1 MTVQTLAELIALN
14 EAAEKAEA
22 AATAEVETD
31 EEAEVLDSEPDEQEE
46 VSADRESGGDETE
59 SEDGEQEEAEDWA
72 KPASD
77 TVPVA
82 KHVEM
87 KHKLKAKLQSSD
99 DEIARLRAEVEAL
112 RSGSQAPQVQ
122 KMTDAPVMPKMD
134 DPDIAFDDAKFAQR
148 MAEYAS
154 DLVDYKLASAE
165 RARAQTSQQEQQN
178 SIVQAGLDKHYERA
192 EALVFAGKVTS
203 ENYQAADH
211 VVRKAMAESLGDRGE
226 PTLEYLIAR
235 LGDGSE
241 KVVYH
246 LGVNPA
252 ALGKL
257 KESFKNDPT
266 GFESSFFLGEL
277 KAKFTSAVID
287 KSSKSPRPDRP
298 LNGTAKVTGDSP
310 RKAYLA
316 AEKSGDISGMIAAK
330 RVAKAKNIDV
340 SNW

>member
-1 MTVQTLAELIALN
+1 MTVQTLAELKALN
-14 EAAEKAEA
+14 EAAEQAEA
-22 AATAEVETD
+22 AATVKAEAD
-31 EEAEVLDSEPDEQEE
+31 EEAEVLDGEPEEQEE
-46 VSADRESGGDETE
+46 VSADPVEEGDETE
-59 SEDGEQEEAEDWA
+59 GEEGEQEETEDWA

-99 DEIARLRAEVEAL
+99 DEIARLRAENEAL
-112 RSGSQAPQVQ
+112 RSGSHAPQAQ
-122 KMTDAPVMPKMD
+122 KMADAPVMPKMD

-165 RARAQTSQQEQQN
+165 RNRAQTSQQDQQN
-178 SIVQAGLDKHYERA
+178 AIVQAGLDKHYERA
-192 EALVFAGKVTS
+192 EALVLAGKVTA

-211 VVRKAMAESLGDRGE
+211 VVRKAMVEALPQLGEVVLDN
-226 PTLEYLIAR
+226 LIAR

-252 ALGKL
+252 ALGRL
-257 KESFKNDPT
+257 KESLKSDPT
-266 GFESSFFLGEL
+266 GFASSIFLGEL

-287 KSSKSPRPDRP
+287 KSSKAPRPDRP
-298 LNGTAKVTGDSP
+298 LNGTAKVGANGLHA
-310 RKAYLA
+310 AYKKSFA
-316 AEKSGDISGMIAAK
+316 AQDGKSLSIK
-330 RVAKAKNIDV
+330 REAKAKGIDT
-340 SNW
+340 SKW